1 MQQPIRPLED
11 LRREID
17 EIDDAIHDLIMRR
30 AVLLSA
36 IAAAKGK
43 DAGSGA
49 GSFLRPEREA
59 SVLRRLVA
67 RHHGVFPKAALV
79 RLWREI
85 ISAPLSLQG
94 TFSVAVFAPED
105 EPGYWDLARDHY
117 GSHAAFVPHTTAS
130 QAIAALGDGGAAVGV
145 LPAIREEDPDP
156 WWHLLARENGKDQ
169 YIMVCLPMAPSSN
182 ARGERLQALVVGP
195 VAPKPTGRDRSYV
208 AFEAG
213 EGVSRARLKDQ
224 LSKVG
229 LDPTFFAAWKDPTST
244 RRLILV
250 EVNDFVEREDE
261 RLRTFLDEM
270 KGSIGRVF
278 YLGGYALPFDEKEL
292 KDQVP

>member
-1 MQQPIRPLED
+1 MQQANRPLED

-17 EIDDAIHDLIMRR
+17 GIDDAIHDLIMRR

-43 DAGSGA
+43 NAGGA
-49 GSFLRPEREA
+49 GSFLRPGREA

-67 RHHGVFPKAALV
+67 RHHGAFPKAALV

-117 GSHAAFVPHTTAS
+117 GGHTTFVAHATAS
-130 QAIAALGDGGAAVGV
+130 QVIAALGEGEAVVGV
-145 LPAIREEDPDP
+145 LPSIREEDPDP

-169 YIMVCLPMAPSSN
+169 YIMACLPMAPSSN
-182 ARGERLQALVVGP
+182 ARGDHLQALVVGP
-195 VAPKPTGRDRSYV
+195 VTPELTGRDRSYV
-208 AFEAG
+208 AFELG
-213 EGVSRARLKDQ
+213 EEVSRARLKDQ
-224 LSKVG
+224 LNKVG
-229 LDPTFFAAWKDPTST
+229 LDSTFFSAWGNGAAA
-244 RRLILV
+244 RRLILA
-250 EVNDFVEREDE
+250 ELSGFIERQDA
-261 RLRTFLDEM
+261 RIRSFLEAM
-270 KGSIGRVF
+270 KGAVSGVF
-278 YLGGYALPFDEKEL
+278 YLGGYAVPFAEAEL
-292 KDQVP
+292 KDQLP